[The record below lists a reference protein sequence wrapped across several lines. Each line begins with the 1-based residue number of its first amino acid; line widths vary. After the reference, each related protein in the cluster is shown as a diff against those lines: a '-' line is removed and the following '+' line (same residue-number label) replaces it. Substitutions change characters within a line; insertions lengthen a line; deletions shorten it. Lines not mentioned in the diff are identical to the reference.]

1 MKMPGVFFFSHI
13 PVADS
18 IVWAITLFLPA
29 GHPVAIVQIIA
40 SGMAGI
46 LIVGHQAAA
55 I

>member
-40 SGMAGI
+40 SGMIGI
-46 LIVGHQAAA
+46 FIVCQQTAA

>member
-18 IVWAITLFLPA
+18 IVWAITLFLP
-29 GHPVAIVQIIA
+29 GGLPVAIVYIVA
-40 SGMAGI
+40 SGMIGI
-46 LIVGHQAAA
+46 FIVCQQTAA